1 MYAMD
6 TPGVENACCEFDL
19 ETLSPTYRLLIGI
32 PGKSN
37 AFSISERLGLPDYI
51 IEQARS
57 QIDATAIDFENM
69 LSELEKNKAEI
80 EKEQSELY
88 KTTGNRELKEQPER
102 KTG

>member
-37 AFSISERLGLPDYI
+37 AFSIMNVLACQTTLSNRHAPRLI
-51 IEQARS
+51 
-57 QIDATAIDFENM
+57 ATAIDFENM

-80 EKEQSELY
+80 EKEQSEL
-88 KTTGNRELKEQPER
+88 TRQNRKSR
-102 KTG
+102 T